1 MLSTLMAIFMEL
13 SGTLNAIGGGLGAGL
28 AVLGAGIGI
37 GQVGGRAMEA
47 MARQPEK
54 LGQIQT
60 AMIIASALIEGAALF
75 AIVVGFLIGQ
85 GN

>member
-1 MLSTLMAIFMEL
+1 MFAIIAMLLQAVASY
-13 SGTLNAIGGGLGAGL
+13 SAIGGGIGAGL
-28 AVLGAGIGI
+28 AVLGAGLGI
-37 GQVGGRAMEA
+37 GQVGGRAMDA

-54 LGQIQT
+54 LAQIQT

-75 AIVVGFLIGQ
+75 AIVVAFLIG